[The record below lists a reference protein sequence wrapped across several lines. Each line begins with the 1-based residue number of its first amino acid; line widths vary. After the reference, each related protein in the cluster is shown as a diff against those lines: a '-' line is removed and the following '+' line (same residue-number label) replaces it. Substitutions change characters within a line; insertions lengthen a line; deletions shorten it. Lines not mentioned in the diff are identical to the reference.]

1 MGGIMSQNP
10 SAAPAAENKMGTMPV
25 GKLLF
30 NMSLPMM
37 VSMLVQ
43 ALYNIVDSIFVAKLS
58 ENALTAVSLAFPLQ
72 TLLIAVAT
80 GTGVG
85 MNALLSQSLGE
96 HDFKKANKIAD
107 NGIFLYVLSYIVFL
121 ILGFTVV
128 KPFYA
133 SQIGSADV
141 EIMELGIDYLSTV
154 MILSFGLFGQI
165 FFERLLTSTGRTI
178 FSMTSQ
184 LCGAITNII
193 LDPILIFGLL
203 GAPKMGVTGAALAT
217 VIGQCVAGIIAC
229 VCNHKFNHE
238 VSLNIKGFRPDWTLI
253 GHIYAIGIPSIIM
266 QSIGSIM
273 TYCMNRILIEFSST
287 ATAVFGVYFK
297 LQSFFFMPVFG
308 LNNGITPIIAY
319 NYGAKQRK
327 RMLKTIKLSLI
338 VAFCL
343 TFIGFL
349 SFEAIPQVLLD
360 MFNASEDML
369 TIGVPALRIIGIH
382 YLIAWF
388 CIVIGTVFQA
398 LGKAVFS
405 MIVSIMRQLVVLIP
419 VAYILA
425 KLGGL
430 HAVWWSFPIAE
441 VISLLVT
448 LFFFIKIYREIISK
462 LPEGKL

>member
-1 MGGIMSQNP
+1 MNQENT
-10 SAAPAAENKMGTMPV
+10 SAPAENKMGTMPI

-37 VSMLVQ
+37 ISMLVQ

-72 TLLIAVAT
+72 TLLIAVGT

-85 MNALLSQSLGE
+85 MNALLSKSLGE
-96 HDFKKANKIAD
+96 KNFKKANATASNAAI
-107 NGIFLYVLSYIVFL
+107 LYFFSYLVFF
-121 ILGFTVV
+121 ILGFTIVR
-128 KPFYA
+128 PFYA
-133 SQIGSADV
+133 SQIGNADQ
-141 EIMELGIDYLSTV
+141 EIMKLGIEYLSTV
-154 MILSFGLFGQI
+154 MIFSFGLLAQV

-184 LCGAITNII
+184 LTGAITNII

-203 GAPKMGVTGAALAT
+203 GAPKMGVTGAAVAT
-217 VIGQCVAGIIAC
+217 VIGQCVAALVAGF
-229 VCNHKFNHE
+229 CNHRYNHDVKLKFH
-238 VSLNIKGFRPDWTLI
+238 GFRLDFHII
-253 GHIYAIGIPSIIM
+253 GTIYAVGIPTIIM
-266 QSIGSIM
+266 QSIGSVM

-319 NYGAKQRK
+319 NYGAGQRK
-327 RMLKTIKLSLI
+327 RMLKTIKLSML

-349 SFEAIPQVLLD
+349 CFEGIPQILLG
-360 MFNASEDML
+360 MFNASDEML

-388 CIVIGTVFQA
+388 CIVSGTVFQA
-398 LGKAVFS
+398 LGKAFFS
-405 MIVSIMRQLVVLIP
+405 MIVSIMRHLFVLIP
-419 VAYILA
+419 AAYILA

-430 HAVWWSFPIAE
+430 HVVWWSFPIAE
-441 VISLLVT
+441 VISLMVSS
-448 LFFFIKIYREIISK
+448 FFLIRINRTIISRVPK
-462 LPEGKL
+462 GQL

>member
-1 MGGIMSQNP
+1 MSQEI
-10 SAAPAAENKMGTMPV
+10 ATEVKEENKMGTMPV
-25 GKLLF
+25 GKLIF

-72 TLLIAVAT
+72 TLLIAVGA

-85 MNALLSQSLGE
+85 MNALLSKSLGE
-96 HDFKKANKIAD
+96 KNFKKANDTAA
-107 NGIFLYVLSYIVFL
+107 NAAVLYILSYILFL
-121 ILGFTVV
+121 ILGFSVV
-128 KPFYA
+128 KPFYL
-133 SQIGSADV
+133 SQIGNADV
-141 EIMELGIDYLSTV
+141 EIMEMGIEYLSTV
-154 MILSFGLFGQI
+154 MIFSFGLFTQF

-184 LCGAITNII
+184 LTGAVTNII
-193 LDPILIFGLL
+193 LDPILIFGLF
-203 GAPKMGVTGAALAT
+203 GAPKMGVTGAAIAT
-217 VIGQCVAGIIAC
+217 VIGQCVAGIVAAA
-229 VCNHKFNHE
+229 CNHKYNHD
-238 VSLNIKGFRPDWTLI
+238 VKLNFKGFKPDLKII
-253 GHIYAIGIPSIIM
+253 GTIYAVGVPSIIM

-327 RMLKTIKLSLI
+327 RMIHTIKLSMA

-343 TFIGFL
+343 TFVGFIA
-349 SFEAIPQVLLD
+349 FEAIPQVLLG
-360 MFNASEDML
+360 MFNSSQQLLE
-369 TIGVPALRIIGIH
+369 IGIPALRIIGIH
-382 YLIAWF
+382 FLIAWF
-388 CIVIGTVFQA
+388 CIVAGTVFQA

-405 MIVSIMRQLVVLIP
+405 MIVSIMRQLFVLVP
-419 VAYILA
+419 AAYILA
-425 KLGGL
+425 KVGGL

-441 VISLLVT
+441 IISLAVSLT
-448 LFFFIKIYREIISK
+448 FLIRIYNTIIKK
-462 LPEGKL
+462 LPEGRA

>member
-1 MGGIMSQNP
+1 MNQENT
-10 SAAPAAENKMGTMPV
+10 SAPAENKMGTMPI

-37 VSMLVQ
+37 ISMLVQ

-72 TLLIAVAT
+72 TLLIAVGT

-85 MNALLSQSLGE
+85 MNALLSKSLGE
-96 HDFKKANKIAD
+96 KNFKKANATAS
-107 NGIFLYVLSYIVFL
+107 NAAVLYFFSYLVFF
-121 ILGFTVV
+121 ILGFTIVR
-128 KPFYA
+128 PFYA
-133 SQIGSADV
+133 SEIGNADQ
-141 EIMELGIDYLSTV
+141 EIMELGIEYLSTV
-154 MILSFGLFGQI
+154 MIFSFGLLAQV

-184 LCGAITNII
+184 LTGAITNII

-203 GAPKMGVTGAALAT
+203 GAPKMGVTGAAVAT
-217 VIGQCVAGIIAC
+217 VIGQCVAALVAGF
-229 VCNHKFNHE
+229 CNHRYNHDVKLKFH
-238 VSLNIKGFRPDWTLI
+238 GFRLDFHII
-253 GHIYAIGIPSIIM
+253 GTIYAVGIPTIIM
-266 QSIGSIM
+266 QSIGSVM

-319 NYGAKQRK
+319 NYGAGQRK
-327 RMLKTIKLSLI
+327 RMLKTIKLSML

-349 SFEAIPQVLLD
+349 CFEGIPQILLG
-360 MFNASEDML
+360 MFNASDGML

-388 CIVIGTVFQA
+388 CIVSGTVFQA
-398 LGKAVFS
+398 LGKAFFS
-405 MIVSIMRQLVVLIP
+405 MIVSIMRQLFVLIP
-419 VAYILA
+419 AAYILA

-430 HAVWWSFPIAE
+430 HVVWWSFPIAE
-441 VISLLVT
+441 VISLMVSSFFLVRINRT
-448 LFFFIKIYREIISK
+448 IISRV
-462 LPEGKL
+462 PEGKL